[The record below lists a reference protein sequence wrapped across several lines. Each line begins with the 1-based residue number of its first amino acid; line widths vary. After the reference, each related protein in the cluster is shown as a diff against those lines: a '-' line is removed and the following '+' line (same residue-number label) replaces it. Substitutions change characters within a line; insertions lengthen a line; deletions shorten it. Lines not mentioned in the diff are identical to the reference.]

1 MINAFGGTTQTNA
14 TSNVLRTTNTG
25 NRNTTT
31 VQGAANTASVDAPIQ
46 EEKTIENEQ
55 GDDNEEEE
63 YYELATY
70 VFPDLF
76 SGTTTGNA
84 TPEQTASPNSS
95 PSPTQVATPKNASPT
110 ATSPTRPN
118 NSASPVQ
125 VATPKSASPMT
136 TSPSR
141 PNPSQPLTPVV
152 STKPGDATAENTVK
166 QPSPS
171 SSPKQPV
178 TPVISTRPIVADGEN
193 TANTLSMQQSPKQS
207 SPTQETQI
215 ALVGK
220 PENAGTNKS
229 ESSGTTESEKGA
241 MTRLRAVTK
250 GKELKAVNEAKDPEA
265 KAKLLR
271 AIARQKKEREQKAT
285 TDASKQDKDKV
296 KQNNSPQ
303 PKPSNTDPQV
313 RSPVVTFKTDAS
325 ITTPMRS
332 PSTKTS
338 SSTPS
343 DLTRSD
349 SSEQKAQTSADPHK
363 EPKDISELLP
373 VQTKQDLEDV
383 NDLLG
388 NFLGRANK
396 TRKKEPTKSR
406 EDSME
411 EHVSSVDKKR
421 KEHTKMHSSPTKDNM
436 KEPFGEVVK
445 PPRTI
450 DRISPNSKGG
460 MSLKSVQEFE
470 DEAAKTELKTIL
482 EAEGIDVEEKNLNV
496 FLPDETKMN
505 KDTTG
510 MSEFVR
516 DLYESAGVIE
526 PVGDD
531 ATSMQPNEADPLAG
545 STFAADACQ
554 CAEIAGDGEWK
565 LSLIHI

>member
-1 MINAFGGTTQTNA
+1 
-14 TSNVLRTTNTG
+14 
-25 NRNTTT
+25 
-31 VQGAANTASVDAPIQ
+31 
-46 EEKTIENEQ
+46 
-55 GDDNEEEE
+55 
-63 YYELATY
+63 
-70 VFPDLF
+70 
-76 SGTTTGNA
+76 
-84 TPEQTASPNSS
+84 
-95 PSPTQVATPKNASPT
+95 
-110 ATSPTRPN
+110 
-118 NSASPVQ
+118 
-125 VATPKSASPMT
+125 
-136 TSPSR
+136 
-141 PNPSQPLTPVV
+141 
-152 STKPGDATAENTVK
+152 
-166 QPSPS
+166 
-171 SSPKQPV
+171 
-178 TPVISTRPIVADGEN
+178 
-193 TANTLSMQQSPKQS
+193 LSMQQSPKQS

-215 ALVGK
+215 ALVVK
-220 PENAGTNKS
+220 PENAGTKKS

-303 PKPSNTDPQV
+303 PKPANTDPQV
-313 RSPVVTFKTDAS
+313 RSPVATFKTDAS

-343 DLTRSD
+343 DLMRSD
-349 SSEQKAQTSADPHK
+349 SSEQKAQTSNDSHE

-373 VQTKQDLEDV
+373 IKTVKDLEDV

-388 NFLGRANK
+388 NFLGRADK

-411 EHVSSVDKKR
+411 EASVDKKR
-421 KEHTKMHSSPTKDNM
+421 KEHTKMHSSPTNDNM

-450 DRISPNSKGG
+450 DWISPNSEGG

-470 DEAAKTELKTIL
+470 EEAAKTKLKTIL
-482 EAEGIDVEEKNLNV
+482 EAEGVNIEENNLNV

-505 KDTTG
+505 EDSKTTG

-516 DLYESAGVIE
+516 DLYKSDGVIE
-526 PVGDD
+526 PLGDD
-531 ATSMQPNEADPLAG
+531 ATSIQPPEVDLLAG
-545 STFAADACQ
+545 STFADDACQ
-554 CAEIAGDGEWK
+554 HAEIAGDGEWK
-565 LSLIHI
+565 TPKTTKKGKKPKNPCDQLTPVNMFQQIISKATGVPMASSGSASDSTVYNSPNRNSYSPLSEDNNDESENPNVPPITDIESILPVNDQPTPGEASNAHEDESEQNRDEGDNAISSTQEDPVNQDFHKAESE